1 MFFWYNGL
9 VVKERG
15 EKIMNRNEIFEV
27 QDFIN
32 WTSQK
37 IELHH
42 RNSSVSKRI
51 LYRGQVYECEL
62 GIGIGSEQRKKRPV
76 VIIQNNRSN
85 EKSPNTIISPIT
97 HTLTS
102 APISTKYDSDGKL
115 ILDGYVM
122 TGNIVTVS
130 KARLG
135 NKISNL
141 TLSEMKIVE
150 DEIIKSQGMKKRFD
164 TLTNIIS
171 DKDTY
176 IEKLKEKNT
185 VQEELLEQLK
195 INIDEQKRAIE
206 ELKKSSITEVG

>member
-1 MFFWYNGL
+1 
-9 VVKERG
+9 
-15 EKIMNRNEIFEV
+15 MNRNEIFEV

-42 RNSSVSKRI
+42 RNSSASKRI

-85 EKSPNTIISPIT
+85 EKSPNTIIAPIT

-102 APISTKYDSDGKL
+102 APISTKYDTDGKL

>member
-1 MFFWYNGL
+1 MASDKL
-9 VVKERG
+9 
-15 EKIMNRNEIFEV
+15 
-27 QDFIN
+27 
-32 WTSQK
+32 
-37 IELHH
+37 IELVKKTPKE
-42 RNSSVSKRI
+42 SVKDTSNA
-51 LYRGQVYECEL
+51 EL
-62 GIGIGSEQRKKRPV
+62 PKWA
-76 VIIQNNRSN
+76 NYDD
-85 EKSPNTIISPIT
+85 
-97 HTLTS
+97 TLTS
-102 APISTKYDSDGKL
+102 APISTKYDTDGKL

-135 NKISNL
+135 NKILNL